1 MGSIQPRPQ
10 DSFRRA
16 KINILDLDDTTA
28 IRTLPELIEWNAKY
42 NQDHLFCTQLLP
54 QAQPQ
59 AQHTRID
66 ITYGQLR
73 QSIARV
79 AWRLR
84 KLIPDLHPP
93 QVASNGDII
102 KAGPIVLFCESN
114 IGLWFHL
121 MALMGMGVPVA
132 ILSARLSPTAI
143 HHLLSAIKAK
153 AVVASPRL
161 TDTIHDAI
169 AIGLQEP
176 CDVYIQ
182 ERVQIDLEVADAETK
197 PDESMDLQTHFVSE
211 SDRNVLILHSSG
223 TTGLPKPIFH
233 PHRYL
238 LGFTQCHLLNEAEDI
253 QGTVLSALPLFHG
266 FGLLAP
272 CISLG
277 AGKPFMLPPPHRIST
292 GQSIVDILQAYNA
305 QALMAVPHILEEITA
320 HCTGTQNKGID
331 ALRPLQFVLCGGGP
345 LREPVGEKLAD
356 SGVRLIAHFG
366 TTECGPLAPVF
377 VPSMEANYDW
387 RYIRLRRDI
396 LQRYKLDQVREGE
409 CKLTMRPFGWDEPF
423 EVQDL
428 LISRSEKHK
437 YDVRAA
443 GRTDDLIVLANGEKV
458 VPRVLES
465 LLCENKHVK
474 AAVAFG
480 EGHFQIGVIV
490 EPAQGVAMGEI
501 EAFKLSLWP
510 AIVEAG
516 KRMDSHARISS
527 LSSIIIAPTE
537 KPLPRSDKGSV
548 LRKETYRVF
557 ESEVQQAYRGLESG
571 NNQHDPL
578 DLNLYTI
585 DQKIKDLIQ
594 EHLGW
599 DIPSS
604 KWSVESDLFELG
616 MNSLQAMQLHRLL
629 VSYFPQ
635 YRDAIPLDFVHKHPA
650 ISQLVGALRAIAGP
664 MDQEN
669 NSQEIDDF
677 IRAHSVSTLEQIVV
691 LLTGSTGHLGSN
703 LLGQLVQSPQVKRVI
718 CLKRTSSSKG
728 PDGDSLQQQ
737 LRQASEKGVN
747 IPSTLGLKIETI
759 HCDPIADA
767 LGLNTETYAYLASSI
782 THIIHNA
789 WPMDFKRGLSSFAS
803 QFRYL
808 NNLLKLAL
816 SARTTRPRFLFVS
829 SIAVVGAY
837 PSVHGMRVVPEVQAS
852 KNTIID
858 EFGYGR
864 AKFVCESIL
873 DEAARMHS
881 DKLEVAIVRVGQMSG
896 SSTSGHWNPKEH
908 VPTMFR
914 FAKRISK
921 LPVINGTLSWI
932 PINTAAKVLGDIL
945 LSAQLSA
952 SQAQIYHLENP
963 IRQSWSD
970 VLDMLANGLG
980 ISSDGAERL
989 PFDLWLSQV
998 KESIDNDKA
1007 EPTDRVEFQM
1017 LAEFLEKDFRRM
1029 ATGGIILDTQNTRAA
1044 SSTLRYMEEVSPHVI
1059 RKYIAEWKRSGFL
1072 R

>member
-1 MGSIQPRPQ
+1 MGSIQPSRQ
-10 DSFRRA
+10 DPFRRA
-16 KINILDLDDTTA
+16 KIDLLNLDDATA
-28 IRTLPELIEWNAKY
+28 IRTLPELIEWNAKH
-42 NQDHLFCTQLLP
+42 NPDHLFSTQLLS
-54 QAQPQ
+54 QAQPEPQ
-59 AQHTRID
+59 RTHID
-66 ITYGQLR
+66 ISHGQLR
-73 QSIARV
+73 QSIGCV
-79 AWRLR
+79 AQRLR
-84 KLIPDLHPP
+84 KLIPGLHSPR
-93 QVASNGDII
+93 VAGNGKII

-114 IGLWFHL
+114 VGLWFHL

-153 AVVASPRL
+153 AVIASPRL
-161 TDTIHDAI
+161 ADTTHEAI

-182 ERVQIDLEVADAETK
+182 EKSQIDLEVTEAETE
-197 PDESMDLQTHFVSE
+197 PDTSFDPKAHFVSE
-211 SDRNVLILHSSG
+211 TDRNVLILHSSG

-253 QGTVLSALPLFHG
+253 QGAVLSALPLFHG

-277 AGKPFMLPPPHRIST
+277 AGKPFMLPPPNKIST
-292 GQSIVDILQAYNA
+292 GQSVVDIIQAYKA
-305 QALMAVPHILEEITA
+305 RALMAVPHILEEITA
-320 HCTGTQNKGID
+320 HCTGEQTPNEGID
-331 ALRPLQFVLCGGGP
+331 ALQPLQFVLCGGGP
-345 LREPVGEKLAD
+345 LRELVGEKLAG

-366 TTECGPLAPVF
+366 TSECGPLAPVF
-377 VPSMEANYDW
+377 VPGAEADYDW

-396 LQRYKLDQVREGE
+396 SQRYKLDRAGDGG

-465 LLCENKHVK
+465 LLCEDEHVK

-480 EGHFQIGVIV
+480 EGHFQIGIIV
-490 EPAQGVAMGEI
+490 EPAQGVTLDKV

-527 LSSIIIAPTE
+527 MDSIIIAPAE

-557 ESEVQQAYRGLESG
+557 EDEVQQAYRELKSAD
-571 NNQHDPL
+571 NHPDPL
-578 DLNLYTI
+578 DLDLHTI
-585 DQKIKDLIQ
+585 EQKIKDLIQ
-594 EHLGW
+594 GHLNW
-599 DIPSS
+599 NIPPS
-604 KWSVESDLFELG
+604 KWSAESDFFELG

-635 YRDAIPLDFVHKHPA
+635 YRDAIPVDFVHKNPA
-650 ISQLVGALRAIAGP
+650 ISQLAGALKAIVGSN
-664 MDQEN
+664 DLGN
-669 NSQEIDDF
+669 DF
-677 IRAHSVSTLEQIVV
+677 IRAYSISTLEPIVV
-691 LLTGSTGHLGSN
+691 LLTGI
-703 LLGQLVQSPQVKRVI
+703 QSPQVKRE
-718 CLKRTSSSKG
+718 
-728 PDGDSLQQQ
+728 PDGDDLQQQ
-737 LRQASEKGVN
+737 FHQASAKG
-747 IPSTLGLKIETI
+747 IEMI
-759 HCDPIADA
+759 HCNPCADA
-767 LGLNTETYAYLASSI
+767 LGLNAETYAHLASSV
-782 THIIHNA
+782 THFIHSA

-803 QFRYL
+803 QFQYL

-816 SARTTRPRFLFVS
+816 SARTTKPRFLFVS

-837 PSVHGMRVVPEVQAS
+837 PSVHGMRIVPEVQAT
-852 KNTIID
+852 KNTVID

-873 DEAARMHS
+873 DEAARMHH
-881 DKLEVAIVRVGQMSG
+881 DKLELAIVRVGQMSG

-908 VPTMFR
+908 LPTMFR

-921 LPVINGTLSWI
+921 LPIINGTLSWI
-932 PINTAAKVLGDIL
+932 PVNTAAKVLGDIL
-945 LSAQLSA
+945 LSPQLST

-970 VLDMLANGLG
+970 MLDMVANSLG
-980 ISSDGAERL
+980 ICPEDAERL
-989 PFDLWLSQV
+989 PFDQWLSQV
-998 KESIDNDKA
+998 KESIDNDTA
-1007 EPTDRVEFQM
+1007 EATERVEFQM
-1017 LAEFLEKDFRRM
+1017 LVEFLEKDFRRM
-1029 ATGGIILDTQNTRAA
+1029 ATGGVIMDTQNTRAA

-1059 RKYIAEWKRSGFL
+1059 EKYIAGLLE
-1072 R
+1072 